1 MNSQNHQSAK
11 PFKKLCSMES
21 LSRYVS
27 VLGKGL
33 LDRKTPYVLWEVVNE
48 WEYLFQM
55 VRQKGDIST
64 IIGLKVYQLGLYG
77 TDYLIRSGFIFQ
89 ENDE

>member
-1 MNSQNHQSAK
+1 
-11 PFKKLCSMES
+11 
-21 LSRYVS
+21 
-27 VLGKGL
+27 LGKGL